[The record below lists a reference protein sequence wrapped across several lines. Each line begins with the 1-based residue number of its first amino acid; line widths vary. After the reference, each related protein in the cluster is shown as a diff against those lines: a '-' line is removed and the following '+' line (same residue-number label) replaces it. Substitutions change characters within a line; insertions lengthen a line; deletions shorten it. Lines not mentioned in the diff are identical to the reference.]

1 MAKCKDF
8 SQKIQIPECHCFP
21 QGKSTMF
28 FSLFSELAG
37 ECTYACTCSNLRLN
51 FWLLTANNYLQYTA
65 AFILGKKY
73 CKQWMY
79 GSGGQGSIAWY
90 IVVLCLSSRWALS
103 LVMYVLLG
111 NYGVR
116 DAACDPGGI
125 STCRLTSG
133 TSPLQHSQACT
144 GDHACYSFSFLKLLF
159 FYLLHGGWLCCVTN
173 QPTFY
178 VAVCPSAKWHCR
190 TMPPPLQ
197 VLAMLPVAGRAAWG
211 AEWEQGCQRAS
222 GCLQGREQCRTYSR
236 WTVFL
241 SHGFR
246 QLLLEVAPI
255 TLKDGHVLRY
265 LNLFCSVFPNWF
277 WCIAFILSLLF
288 RICNW
293 LQLQKAP

>member
-1 MAKCKDF
+1 M
-8 SQKIQIPECHCFP
+8 
-21 QGKSTMF
+21 
-28 FSLFSELAG
+28 
-37 ECTYACTCSNLRLN
+37 
-51 FWLLTANNYLQYTA
+51 
-65 AFILGKKY
+65 
-73 CKQWMY
+73 
-79 GSGGQGSIAWY
+79 
-90 IVVLCLSSRWALS
+90 
-103 LVMYVLLG
+103 MYVLLG

-190 TMPPPLQ
+190 TMPPPCRFWQCCLW
-197 VLAMLPVAGRAAWG
+197 LAGLHGVQNGSRAA
-211 AEWEQGCQRAS
+211 S
-222 GCLQGREQCRTYSR
+222 VLQGREQCRTYSR

-288 RICNW
+288 RICN
-293 LQLQKAP
+293 

>member
-1 MAKCKDF
+1 
-8 SQKIQIPECHCFP
+8 
-21 QGKSTMF
+21 MF

-90 IVVLCLSSRWALS
+90 IVVLCLSSRWALT

-159 FYLLHGGWLCCVTN
+159 FICFMVGG
-173 QPTFY
+173 F
-178 VAVCPSAKWHCR
+178 
-190 TMPPPLQ
+190 
-197 VLAMLPVAGRAAWG
+197 AA
-211 AEWEQGCQRAS
+211 
-222 GCLQGREQCRTYSR
+222 
-236 WTVFL
+236 
-241 SHGFR
+241 
-246 QLLLEVAPI
+246 
-255 TLKDGHVLRY
+255 
-265 LNLFCSVFPNWF
+265 
-277 WCIAFILSLLF
+277 
-288 RICNW
+288 
-293 LQLQKAP
+293 